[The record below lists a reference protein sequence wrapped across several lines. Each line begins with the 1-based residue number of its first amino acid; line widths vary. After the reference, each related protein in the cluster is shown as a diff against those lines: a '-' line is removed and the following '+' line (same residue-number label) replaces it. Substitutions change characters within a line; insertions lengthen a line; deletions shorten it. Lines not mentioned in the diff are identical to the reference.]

1 MSEKL
6 IAIKDYLKSRIQSVD
21 TCFNKLVDPSI
32 GMINVSGL
40 SKKEKE
46 KVVNQ
51 RNCLLIQ
58 KHCYNEILELLEVKQ
73 NEKLGRN
80 DKVRK

>member
-6 IAIKDYLKSRIQSVD
+6 SAIKDYLKSRVQSVD
-21 TCFNKLVDPSI
+21 TCLNKLIDPGI

-51 RNCLLIQ
+51 RNCLLVQ

-73 NEKLGRN
+73 K
-80 DKVRK
+80 

>member
-1 MSEKL
+1 MSEKI
-6 IAIKDYLKSRIQSVD
+6 IAITDYLKSRIQSVD
-21 TCFNKLVDPSI
+21 TCLNKLVDPNI

-51 RNCLLIQ
+51 RNCLLVQ
-58 KHCYNEILELLEVKQ
+58 KHCYNEILELLEGKQ
-73 NEKLGRN
+73 K
-80 DKVRK
+80 

>member
-1 MSEKL
+1 MSEKI
-6 IAIKDYLKSRIQSVD
+6 IAITDYLKSRIQSVD
-21 TCFNKLVDPSI
+21 TCLNKLVDQNI

-51 RNCLLIQ
+51 RNCLLVQ
-58 KHCYNEILELLEVKQ
+58 KHCYNEILELLEGKQ
-73 NEKLGRN
+73 K
-80 DKVRK
+80 